1 MEPVTTSIRPFK
13 DNQQSHKDLKG
24 KPSYYRIHLS
34 STHKEVHTSVS
45 DATFDVS
52 GVFPVIGRQDLL
64 DGSWEVFVEEWIAFF
79 TSAVPGNT
87 GVYGSYPRMAMKL
100 CLPDLMLSPQD
111 YTSSAHGKT
120 IRDDSVSHVPLDY
133 KFRSQIVTIPPAYEY
148 SVHTTASH
156 TFDGTHANAN
166 QIQVVSSGDMIPHT
180 PIHFRGTGTAPG
192 SLTYYVIYYISAIVD
207 ATHITISTTHRGP
220 VMVQQTATFTHN
232 IDVIAGTPYDL
243 NVLQG
248 QSNIPADAL
257 SHVET
262 RWNNVISR
270 ESIGRKIDPH
280 QLMNGK
286 LRIMLRD
293 REHKTIHTGTLA
305 NDGSLID
312 SDRWQVTLLF
322 VHKS

>member
-24 KPSYYRIHLS
+24 KTSYYRIHLS
-34 STHKEVHTSVS
+34 SNHKEAHSTVS

-52 GVFPVIGRQDLL
+52 GVFPVTGRQDLL
-64 DGSWEVFVEEWIAFF
+64 DGSWEVFVEEWVAFF
-79 TSAVPGNT
+79 ASSIAGNT
-87 GVYGSYPRMAMKL
+87 GVHGTFPRFSMKL

-111 YTSSAHGKT
+111 YTSSAVGKT

-133 KFRSQIVTIPPAYEY
+133 KFQGQTFIVPPSFHDSVITTGSHIYENGGLVKENQIEVVSTTGMKQHSPVYFQGTGVAPGSITYNVAYFIAE
-148 SVHTTASH
+148 VV
-156 TFDGTHANAN
+156 DGTH
-166 QIQVVSSGDMIPHT
+166 IK
-180 PIHFRGTGTAPG
+180 
-192 SLTYYVIYYISAIVD
+192 
-207 ATHITISTTHRGP
+207 ISTIKRGA
-220 VMVQQTATFTHN
+220 VMHQTTATATFN
-232 IDVIAGTPYDL
+232 VIAGGGDDS
-243 NVLQG
+243 NVVRNQY
-248 QSNIPADAL
+248 NIPADVL

-280 QLMNGK
+280 QLLNGK

-293 REHKTIHTGTLA
+293 REHKTIHTGVGGL
-305 NDGSLID
+305 DGSLIV